1 MIKENKLLTPSLIKL
16 CWKELSSVA
25 ELIGYNAFAC
35 IDSSQA
41 THEIVNDESRKYG
54 ELKSMLKNVELLSLN
69 FDDEALCVGE
79 GKSLLIVGMPAE
91 DKKHK
96 KAIECLNKALSVG
109 KIVAF
114 IVSTDFRKWSVQKH
128 ISEDAFLVKDVSL
141 EKVIHDKSGEE
152 LCFQV
157 WLSPHDTAIDFKN
170 IRLQEKPN
178 K

>member
-35 IDSSQA
+35 IDSSQE
-41 THEIVNDESRKYG
+41 THEIVKNENRKGG

-69 FDDEALCVGE
+69 FDDEKLFVDKD
-79 GKSLLIVGMPAE
+79 KSLLIVGMPAE

-96 KAIECLNKALSVG
+96 KAIDCLNKALSVG

-114 IVSTDFRKWSVQKH
+114 IVPTDFRKWSVQKH
-128 ISEDAFLVKDVSL
+128 IAEDAFLVKDVSL
-141 EKVIHDKSGEE
+141 KKVINDVSGEA

-157 WLSPHDTAIDFKN
+157 WLSPQDTAIDFRN
-170 IRLQEKPN
+170 MRLQEKPN

>member
-1 MIKENKLLTPSLIKL
+1 MIKENKLLTSSLIKL

-35 IDSSQA
+35 IDSSQE
-41 THEIVNDESRKYG
+41 THEIVKDENRKGG
-54 ELKSMLKNVELLSLN
+54 ELKAMLKNVELLSLN
-69 FDDEALCVGE
+69 FDDDTLCVDK

-91 DKKHK
+91 DKKHR
-96 KAIECLNKALSVG
+96 KAIEYLNKALSVG

-114 IVSTDFRKWSVQKH
+114 IVPTDFRKWSVQKH
-128 ISEDAFLVKDVSL
+128 ISADAFLVRDVSL
-141 EKVIHDKSGEE
+141 EKVINDASGAE

-157 WLSPHDTAIDFKN
+157 WLSPQDTAVDFRN